1 MTIPELLNR
10 RLHNQRL
17 ALAASS
23 SLPDTV
29 RWLGAVQ
36 SQEFGDAQWSL
47 AERTEGLTH
56 RAFTEAFNAGSIL
69 RTHVLRPTWHFV
81 VPADIRWMLA
91 LTAPRVK
98 AFMRTNDR
106 KLGLDEEVF
115 SRSNRLIEQA
125 LTPGV
130 HLTRA
135 ELGDVLSRAGIHLT
149 GNALAHAVLRAELEG
164 ICCSGALRGRQHTY
178 ALLEQQVPPAKPFDH
193 DEALAELT
201 ERYFA
206 SHGPA
211 TAKDFS
217 WWSGLTLTD
226 ARRGLLWLT
235 SKLDSENIGDQ
246 TYWYVPSSIPMTAP
260 PKARLLPNFDEYVV
274 AYADRDTLFD
284 PAYTG
289 PLRTQGNILFE
300 KTVVIN
306 GLITGTWRVNRTK
319 NTNPVEWQPFRPL
332 DETEEAL
339 VRDAIRRYTEFYV
352 PPLT

>member
-10 RLHNQRL
+10 RLHNQGL
-17 ALAASS
+17 ALPTRS

-36 SQEFGDAQWSL
+36 SQEFGDANWSL
-47 AERTEGLTH
+47 AARIEGLTQQ
-56 RAFTEAFNAGSIL
+56 AFTEAFNAGVIV

-106 KLGLDEEVF
+106 TLGLDEAVF
-115 SRSNRLIEQA
+115 SRSNRLIEEA
-125 LTPGV
+125 LAPGT

-135 ELGDVLSRAGIHLT
+135 ELGDVLNQAGIRLT
-149 GNALAHAVLRAELEG
+149 ANALAHVVLRAEVDG

-178 ALLEQQVPPAKPFDH
+178 ALLEQRVPPAKPLDRE
-193 DEALAELT
+193 EALAELT

-226 ARRGLLWLT
+226 ARRGLALLASKLT
-235 SKLDSENIGDQ
+235 SETIDGQ
-246 TYWYVPSSIPMTAP
+246 TYWYVPGSIPAVAQ
-260 PKARLLPNFDEYVV
+260 PKALLLPNFDEYVV
-274 AYADRDTLFD
+274 AYADRDLLFA

-289 PLRTQGNILFE
+289 ALRTQGNILFE
-300 KTVVIN
+300 KTVIIDGRIV
-306 GLITGTWRVNRTK
+306 GTWRGIRAK
-319 NTNPVEWQPFRPL
+319 NTGPVWQPLQTL
-332 DETEEAL
+332 DEPEEAL
-339 VRDAIRRYTEFYV
+339 IRDSVRRYTEFYA
-352 PPLT
+352 PPLP